1 MFLIHVVQK
10 NFPGQD
16 IYWCK
21 TFEINTN
28 SCPKPGTVS
37 IQQKFWCEILEIP
50 CAQWNGTFWLHRS
63 DASHHAFGYCS
74 CKQDAKELYW
84 TQQFSQM
91 EKDISARPTGMI
103 EQIKV
108 VPLQS
113 WSQILWS
120 DWTKMVHYINLV
132 SNQNF
137 QNLGLNGKC
146 PSGSHMLPTYLSQ
159 SHWCCP
165 RVWFK
170 SLEH

>member
-1 MFLIHVVQK
+1 MTSWHFRCSLTQVSNGMFLIHVVQK
-10 NFPGQD
+10 ILPA
-16 IYWCK
+16 K
-21 TFEINTN
+21 INTN
-28 SCPKPGTVS
+28 FCPKPGALS
-37 IQQKFWCEILEIP
+37 IQQKFWCEKKILEIP

-63 DASHHAFGYCS
+63 DPSHHAFGYCS

-120 DWTKMVHYINLV
+120 D
-132 SNQNF
+132 
-137 QNLGLNGKC
+137 
-146 PSGSHMLPTYLSQ
+146 
-159 SHWCCP
+159 
-165 RVWFK
+165 
-170 SLEH
+170 